1 MNLNSMPSPTGI
13 AKVSSGSL
21 SNPFGCFES
30 HVYGDPLPE
39 ERTTTTSS
47 VNLMEGEQT
56 KFEAETK
63 DSVASTRKVY
73 PVGGYVDIKSV
84 DELPDSWWV
93 EAPNLK
99 GGYQYESE
107 CQILDKKVPL
117 LLDGCAGCKSCSEEL
132 IAAMITYAL
141 NNGVLPNDKRFQIA
155 QLEKWPL
162 QECVQGL
169 AKSSP
174 VDLKG
179 GAVLRVALVDMSGQ
193 KSKSILVRVKI
204 CAVGTVGFNGLI
216 LGGRALDCVE
226 RGGLGHVTSRKAH
239 VLSSIGIY
247 LPRKEKTE
255 EFVDGCYMMRDM
267 VKVMS
272 AFDGASCSSSSFCE
286 KVKEE
291 ELLRYSGP
299 GVSVEPGEGVWVPV
313 ERAKGAES
321 SSSSNPFA
329 CEVVMPVG
337 AAASQNFLEVAP
349 GIWETSADV
358 GFVFVTNPTTEND
371 ALEAV
376 VLSKGDAVAVVEE
389 SLAVQQFCE
398 ECGTTAAFCLCFS
411 GQREMSS
418 VW

>member
-13 AKVSSGSL
+13 AKVSAGSTL

-30 HVYGDPLPE
+30 HVYGDPLPT
-39 ERTTTTSS
+39 ERTSTSA
-47 VNLMEGEQT
+47 VNLMEGETKCET
-56 KFEAETK
+56 KFEAGT
-63 DSVASTRKVY
+63 DCIANTRKVY

-84 DELPDSWWV
+84 DELPDSWWM

-117 LLDGCAGCKSCSEEL
+117 LLDGCAGCNSCSEEL

-141 NNGVLPNDKRFQIA
+141 NNGVLPNDKRFPIA

-169 AKSSP
+169 AKSTP

-193 KSKSILVRVKI
+193 KSKNILVRVKI
-204 CAVGTVGFNGLI
+204 CAAGTVGFNGLI

-226 RGGLGHVTSRKAH
+226 RGGLGHVTSNKAH

-255 EFVDGCYMMRDM
+255 EFVDQAYMMRDM
-267 VKVMS
+267 VKIMS
-272 AFDGASCSSSSFCE
+272 AFDGGVQF
-286 KVKEE
+286 
-291 ELLRYSGP
+291 ELVRK
-299 GVSVEPGEGVWVPV
+299 GE
-313 ERAKGAES
+313 RRR
-321 SSSSNPFA
+321 
-329 CEVVMPVG
+329 
-337 AAASQNFLEVAP
+337 AAALQWSR
-349 GIWETSADV
+349 S
-358 GFVFVTNPTTEND
+358 
-371 ALEAV
+371 
-376 VLSKGDAVAVVEE
+376 
-389 SLAVQQFCE
+389 
-398 ECGTTAAFCLCFS
+398 ECGTRRRRLGTC
-411 GQREMSS
+411 
-418 VW
+418 